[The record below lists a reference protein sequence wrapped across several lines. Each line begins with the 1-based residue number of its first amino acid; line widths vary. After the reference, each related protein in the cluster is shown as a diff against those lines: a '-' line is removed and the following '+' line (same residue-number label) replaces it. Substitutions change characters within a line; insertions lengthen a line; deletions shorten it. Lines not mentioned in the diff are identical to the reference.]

1 MFVVNGIKKLKRA
14 LYTGIV
20 KSMAGKYDEA
30 LYVNAFS
37 RVTKKTTLGKN
48 VNFNG
53 MSIQGGGEVVIG
65 DNFHSGQSCVMITQ
79 NHNYE
84 GEKIPYDNT
93 YVYKKTVI
101 GDNVW
106 LGHRVIILPG
116 VRIGEGAIVQAGAVV
131 TKDVPIC
138 AIVGG
143 NPAQVF
149 KYRDKKH
156 YEKLKQE
163 GKFL

>member
-1 MFVVNGIKKLKRA
+1 MFVINVIKKLKRA
-14 LYTGIV
+14 LYTSIV
-20 KSMAGKYDEA
+20 KRMVGKYDEP

-53 MSIQGGGEVVIG
+53 MSIQGEGEVEIG

-84 GEKIPYDNT
+84 GEKIPYDHT
-93 YVYKKTVI
+93 YVCKKTI
-101 GDNVW
+101 IENNVW

-116 VRIGEGAIVQAGAVV
+116 ISIGEGAIIQAGAVV
-131 TKDVPIC
+131 TKDVPYC

-149 KYRDKKH
+149 KYRDKEH

-163 GKFL
+163 EKFL